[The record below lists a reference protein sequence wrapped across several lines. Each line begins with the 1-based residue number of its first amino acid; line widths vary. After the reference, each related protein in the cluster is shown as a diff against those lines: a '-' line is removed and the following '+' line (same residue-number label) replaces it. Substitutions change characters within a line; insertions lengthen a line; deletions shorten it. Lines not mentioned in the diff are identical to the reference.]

1 MKFANILGHCDSR
14 PRIHVWPTPAGASFA
29 FHPTGP
35 RQSRMSIGEA
45 VEAALDHVE
54 HRAAVIIFEGN
65 AP

>member
-1 MKFANILGHCDSR
+1 LKLANILCGSDAR

-45 VEAALDHVE
+45 VEAALDTVDHK
-54 HRAAVIIFEGN
+54 AAVIIFEGVG
-65 AP
+65 